1 MSAARQYCDL
11 VNDEG
16 GLPLLHR
23 LTLQDDVTDEVKR
36 VGLLY
41 YRHVFLFKLLTVNS
55 IVTDISVWSSS
66 ASEAAGTLI
75 PISQGVIIGVTVCTL
90 DHN

>member
-1 MSAARQYCDL
+1 M
-11 VNDEG
+11 NDEG

-36 VGLLY
+36 VGLFVLQTCISFQ
-41 YRHVFLFKLLTVNS
+41 VVNGKIKLNS